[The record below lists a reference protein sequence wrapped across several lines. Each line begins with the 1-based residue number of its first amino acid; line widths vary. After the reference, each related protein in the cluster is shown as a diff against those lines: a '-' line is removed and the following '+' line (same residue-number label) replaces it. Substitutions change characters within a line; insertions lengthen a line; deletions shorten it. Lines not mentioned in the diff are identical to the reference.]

1 MTKPKPFKLTAP
13 HVLER
18 VEQEALFQ
26 WASVME
32 RKEPRLRLLNAS
44 LNGMR
49 ASSIHQAVT
58 AKKSGM
64 KKGYP
69 DLFLPVPTGVWPG
82 LFIELKRK
90 DGEAS
95 DVSKEQRQWIEDL
108 REQGY
113 HAVVC
118 YGWES
123 AAQVIELYLGFEQ
136 ATKNPHEAGIC
147 AVAAADH

>member
-1 MTKPKPFKLTAP
+1 
-13 HVLER
+13 
-18 VEQEALFQ
+18 
-26 WASVME
+26 ME

-49 ASSIHQAVT
+49 ASSIHQAVA

-90 DGEAS
+90 DGKAS
-95 DVSKEQRQWIEDL
+95 DVSKEQRQWIDDL

-123 AAQVIELYLGFEQ
+123 AAQVIAEYLEMWD
-136 ATKNPHEAGIC
+136 TKNPPIGGNLAP
-147 AVAAADH
+147 